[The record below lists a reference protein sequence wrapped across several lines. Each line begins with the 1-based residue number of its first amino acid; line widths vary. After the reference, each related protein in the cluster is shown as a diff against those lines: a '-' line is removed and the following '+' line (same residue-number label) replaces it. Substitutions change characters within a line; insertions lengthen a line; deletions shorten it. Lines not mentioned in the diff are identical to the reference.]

1 MREGGLGA
9 LRLESVHNHRE
20 EDGMKGHGSPSG
32 SGIPMSASRAH
43 GRAEAA
49 QQAADFL
56 IGNVWEG
63 DRRYPPTGRA

>member
-1 MREGGLGA
+1 
-9 LRLESVHNHRE
+9 
-20 EDGMKGHGSPSG
+20 MKGHGSPSG

-56 IGNVWEG
+56 IGNVWEETG
-63 DRRYPPTGRA
+63 DAPPTGRA